1 MSDLAISGMALDQI
15 GLVPSKLCCNARAVC
30 ANQSRLSKPW
40 KSCNS
45 ERNQTQA
52 NSHFLQS
59 QFVSRLGRGSFE
71 QLGQGDG
78 QQGSGFVRLPH
89 LDRGSPKKKT
99 HTHDMA
105 SHGHLAGFYQ
115 VHTGYPC
122 ALMLDLAEFQVLLKA
137 RPDF

>member
-59 QFVSRLGRGSFE
+59 QFVSILGHGSFE

-78 QQGSGFVRLPH
+78 QQGSGFLRLRH
-89 LDRGSPKKKT
+89 LDKKKQK
-99 HTHDMA
+99 HTHGMA

-137 RPDF
+137 RRDF